1 MHFKTQENL
10 AAPREILHVDM
21 DAFFVSVEEALNP
34 SLKGKPVIVGGD
46 PAGRGVVAAASYA
59 ARRFGVHSAMPLGRA
74 RRLCPD
80 AIFLRGSHGVYSE
93 FSRRIFRLLGKYSPE
108 VEPLSLDEA
117 YLDLTGCARLHGP
130 VLPTAERILNEIRSK
145 VGINASTGIA
155 SNKLL
160 AKVAS
165 AMAKPS
171 GLLWIAPGMEGR
183 FLAPLPVDR
192 LPGIGPKSGER
203 FRRLGVRTVGHL
215 AQLPLEL
222 LQEVYGQWGDKIHLR
237 ARGICQSPVVGQA
250 DDARS
255 ISREITFETD
265 SIDPAFLKATLSYL
279 SEKATAKL
287 RAQGLYARSVT
298 LKLRYSD
305 FRTVTRSHT
314 LDEATARDAD
324 VISTALGLLDRL
336 LKGRTRV
343 RLIGIALSS
352 LTRSPSLQASLF
364 ADPSPEKWDRLYQG
378 IDRIRHKY
386 GFRSILRA
394 ASVPRD

>member
-1 MHFKTQENL
+1 MRLKIQDT
-10 AAPREILHVDM
+10 AAARDILHVDM
-21 DAFFVSVEEALNP
+21 DAFFVSVEEALDP

-74 RRLCPD
+74 RRLCPH

-93 FSRRIFRLLGKYSPE
+93 FSRRVFQIFERYSPE

-117 YLDLTGCARLHGP
+117 YLDLTGCTRLHGP
-130 VLPTAERILNEIRSK
+130 ALPTAERILGEIRSQ
-145 VGINASTGIA
+145 VGINASAGIA

-203 FRRLGVRTVGHL
+203 FRRMGIHTVADL
-215 AQLPLEL
+215 ARLPLDL
-222 LQEVYGQWGDKIHLR
+222 LQEVYGAWGEKLHLR
-237 ARGICQSPVVGQA
+237 AHGICHSPVVGEA
-250 DDARS
+250 GDARS
-255 ISREITFETD
+255 IGHETTFETD
-265 SIDPAFLKATLSYL
+265 SLDPAFLKATLGYL
-279 SEKATAKL
+279 CEKAAARL
-287 RAQGLYARSVT
+287 RARGLYARSVT

-305 FRTVTRSHT
+305 FRTVTRAHT
-314 LDEATARDAD
+314 LTEATAQDAV
-324 VISTALGLLDRL
+324 VISTAAGLLDRL
-336 LKGRTRV
+336 LKGRVRV
-343 RLIGIALSS
+343 RLIGVALSS
-352 LTRSPSLQASLF
+352 LTRSPNPQGDLF
-364 ADPSPEKWDRLYQG
+364 RDPSPEKWERLYQG
-378 IDRIRHKY
+378 IDRIRGKY

-394 ASVPRD
+394 ASLPPD